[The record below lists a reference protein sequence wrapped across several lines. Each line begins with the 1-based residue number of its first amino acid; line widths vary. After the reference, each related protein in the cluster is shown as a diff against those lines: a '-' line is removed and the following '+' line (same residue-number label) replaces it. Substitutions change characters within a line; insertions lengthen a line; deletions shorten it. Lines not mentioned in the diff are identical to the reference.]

1 MRDSYILQL
10 RPLWVQLARILP
22 NLPTGKKRSTSLVS
36 QVSESKISFKDA
48 QLDAHAVVK
57 DGCSVPCTSKLAR
70 LGGWGQHPGNCARDF
85 RNAVLKKSVQM
96 LPMYVVEL
104 PFLSADDN
112 AVQWSEQAVVLPH
125 EYLHYLSLHEKDF
138 ERRLFGE
145 KSGREYCREY
155 WQKAPAS
162 AWFGSHPARAKICAD
177 PCTVAPAR
185 LYGDDASYQK
195 QRSALVLTWSS
206 VLCRLPSMLSR
217 FVITVLPLRNAVPE
231 TTQALYKIVAWS
243 FAQMLEGKFPT
254 ADHTGTPWPEGSWR
268 AQVAGAW
275 GGVVLRLLRP
285 RVGSGFPLF
294 LSTRAHT
301 HTTQTRTRILT
312 HAHQRTPTHTHAHTR
327 TRAHTRTHM
336 HTHTHTFA
344 HAHVPTH
351 PPTHPD
357 PARTH
362 RHSACERRDRG
373 AGTGIQQTC

>member
-1 MRDSYILQL
+1 MHACLCTGPSESEHIFVRAGYYIRTPQDRRSGTSTAARCRRRRWDACHVRDSYILQL

-104 PFLSADDN
+104 PFLSAEDN

-125 EYLHYLSLHEKDF
+125 EYLHYLSLREKDF

-145 KSGREYCREY
+145 SSGREYCREY

-243 FAQMLEGKFPT
+243 FI
-254 ADHTGTPWPEGSWR
+254 SN
-268 AQVAGAW
+268 
-275 GGVVLRLLRP
+275 GGHLACIHFSQDFLPDASMFCNRTLL
-285 RVGSGFPLF
+285 
-294 LSTRAHT
+294 
-301 HTTQTRTRILT
+301 
-312 HAHQRTPTHTHAHTR
+312 
-327 TRAHTRTHM
+327 
-336 HTHTHTFA
+336 
-344 HAHVPTH
+344 
-351 PPTHPD
+351 
-357 PARTH
+357 
-362 RHSACERRDRG
+362 SAFQIEIPFR
-373 AGTGIQQTC
+373 